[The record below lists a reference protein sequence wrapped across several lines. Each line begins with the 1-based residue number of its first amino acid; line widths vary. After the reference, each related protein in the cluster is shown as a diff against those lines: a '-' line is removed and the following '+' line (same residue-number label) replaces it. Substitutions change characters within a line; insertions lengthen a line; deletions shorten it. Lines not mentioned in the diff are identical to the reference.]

1 MRRRRVLPGFGLS
14 LGTSVLFVS
23 LVLLLPMTA
32 LVVQLSELTW
42 AQYWAILT
50 HPQTTAAFRVTILSA
65 FWASVINALLGL
77 LLAWILVRYRFP
89 GRRLLDGLIDLPFVL
104 PTAVAGLTL
113 SALFAADGWYG
124 AVLAPFGIKV
134 SYTWLG
140 IVAAMAFTSIPFVV
154 RSVQPVLAEVN
165 RSCEEAA
172 LTLGASRLQIFRRVI
187 LPEIAPALAAGT
199 VLAFCRSLGEF
210 GAIIFISG
218 NIAFET
224 EVLSLAIFMRPI
236 SCLSVLHAASGVRH
250 ECAIAGK
257 SSDARAVG
265 AHWSGHPRGRS
276 LPGRAACLH
285 LYSGVSEGDCSGS

>member
-124 AVLAPFGIKV
+124 TVLAPFGIKV

-187 LPEIAPALAAGT
+187 LPEIA
-199 VLAFCRSLGEF
+199 FCRSLGEF

-224 EVLSLAIFMRPI
+224 EVLSLAIFMRLQEFDYP
-236 SCLSVLHAASGVRH
+236 AAS
-250 ECAIAGK
+250 AIASVVLGLSLVLFIAANQLLK
-257 SSDARAVG
+257 RFAR
-265 AHWSGHPRGRS
+265 RI
-276 LPGRAACLH
+276 
-285 LYSGVSEGDCSGS
+285 GSPS

>member
-1 MRRRRVLPGFGLS
+1 M
-14 LGTSVLFVS
+14 
-23 LVLLLPMTA
+23 
-32 LVVQLSELTW
+32 
-42 AQYWAILT
+42 
-50 HPQTTAAFRVTILSA
+50 
-65 FWASVINALLGL
+65 
-77 LLAWILVRYRFP
+77 
-89 GRRLLDGLIDLPFVL
+89 L

-187 LPEIAPALAAGT
+187 LPEIAPALAGT

-224 EVLSLAIFMRPI
+224 EVLSLAIFMRLQEFDYP
-236 SCLSVLHAASGVRH
+236 AAS
-250 ECAIAGK
+250 AIASVVLGLSLVLFIAANQMLK
-257 SSDARAVG
+257 RFAR
-265 AHWSGHPRGRS
+265 RI
-276 LPGRAACLH
+276 
-285 LYSGVSEGDCSGS
+285 GSPS

>member
-89 GRRLLDGLIDLPFVL
+89 GRWLLDGLIDLPFVL

-224 EVLSLAIFMRPI
+224 EVLSLAIFMRLQEFDYP
-236 SCLSVLHAASGVRH
+236 AAS
-250 ECAIAGK
+250 AIASVVLGLSLVLFIAANQMLK
-257 SSDARAVG
+257 RFAR
-265 AHWSGHPRGRS
+265 RI
-276 LPGRAACLH
+276 
-285 LYSGVSEGDCSGS
+285 GSPS

>member
-104 PTAVAGLTL
+104 PPQWRVSRSRHSLLPTDGTAQCLRPL
-113 SALFAADGWYG
+113 AL
-124 AVLAPFGIKV
+124 
-134 SYTWLG
+134 
-140 IVAAMAFTSIPFVV
+140 
-154 RSVQPVLAEVN
+154 R
-165 RSCEEAA
+165 
-172 LTLGASRLQIFRRVI
+172 
-187 LPEIAPALAAGT
+187 
-199 VLAFCRSLGEF
+199 
-210 GAIIFISG
+210 
-218 NIAFET
+218 
-224 EVLSLAIFMRPI
+224 
-236 SCLSVLHAASGVRH
+236 
-250 ECAIAGK
+250 
-257 SSDARAVG
+257 
-265 AHWSGHPRGRS
+265 
-276 LPGRAACLH
+276 
-285 LYSGVSEGDCSGS
+285 

>member
-134 SYTWLG
+134 SYTGSASSLRWRSRAFRLLCVRCSPCLLKSTG
-140 IVAAMAFTSIPFVV
+140 AARKPRL
-154 RSVQPVLAEVN
+154 RSAH
-165 RSCEEAA
+165 R
-172 LTLGASRLQIFRRVI
+172 G
-187 LPEIAPALAAGT
+187 
-199 VLAFCRSLGEF
+199 CRSF
-210 GAIIFISG
+210 
-218 NIAFET
+218 
-224 EVLSLAIFMRPI
+224 
-236 SCLSVLHAASGVRH
+236 
-250 ECAIAGK
+250 AG
-257 SSDARAVG
+257 
-265 AHWSGHPRGRS
+265 
-276 LPGRAACLH
+276 
-285 LYSGVSEGDCSGS
+285 

>member
-113 SALFAADGWYG
+113 SADGWYG

-187 LPEIAPALAAGT
+187 LPEIAPALVAGT

-224 EVLSLAIFMRPI
+224 EVLSLAIFMRLQEFDYP
-236 SCLSVLHAASGVRH
+236 AAS
-250 ECAIAGK
+250 AIASVVLGLSLVLFIAANQMLK
-257 SSDARAVG
+257 RFAR
-265 AHWSGHPRGRS
+265 RI
-276 LPGRAACLH
+276 
-285 LYSGVSEGDCSGS
+285 GSPS

>member
-32 LVVQLSELTW
+32 LVVQLSELNW

-124 AVLAPFGIKV
+124 TVLAPFGIKV

-224 EVLSLAIFMRPI
+224 EVLSLAIFMRLQEFDYP
-236 SCLSVLHAASGVRH
+236 AAS
-250 ECAIAGK
+250 AIASVVLGLSLVLFIAANQLLK
-257 SSDARAVG
+257 RFAR
-265 AHWSGHPRGRS
+265 RI
-276 LPGRAACLH
+276 
-285 LYSGVSEGDCSGS
+285 GSPS

>member
-210 GAIIFISG
+210 GA
-218 NIAFET
+218 FET
-224 EVLSLAIFMRPI
+224 EVLSLAIFMRLQEFDYP
-236 SCLSVLHAASGVRH
+236 AAS
-250 ECAIAGK
+250 AIASVVLGLSLVLFIAANQLLK
-257 SSDARAVG
+257 RFAR
-265 AHWSGHPRGRS
+265 RI
-276 LPGRAACLH
+276 
-285 LYSGVSEGDCSGS
+285 GSPS

>member
-113 SALFAADGWYG
+113 SALFAA
-124 AVLAPFGIKV
+124 
-134 SYTWLG
+134 
-140 IVAAMAFTSIPFVV
+140 MAFTSIPFVV

-224 EVLSLAIFMRPI
+224 EVLSLAIFMRLQEFDYP
-236 SCLSVLHAASGVRH
+236 AAS
-250 ECAIAGK
+250 AIASVVLGLSLVLFIAANQMLK
-257 SSDARAVG
+257 RFAR
-265 AHWSGHPRGRS
+265 RI
-276 LPGRAACLH
+276 
-285 LYSGVSEGDCSGS
+285 GSPS